1 MKRLSAVL
9 VLSALAALSGGISP
23 AAASNSP
30 NVGCGKGF
38 TLTTDSA
45 FAGQLASWFSDLSS
59 DPSLWLATIQAAW
72 DDDADGMVCFHS
84 VGKIDPVTGHPYL
97 VVGDNSAN
105 ANTTPA

>member
-9 VLSALAALSGGISP
+9 ALSALAALSGGISP

-45 FAGQLASWFSDLSS
+45 FAGQLAS
-59 DPSLWLATIQAAW
+59 
-72 DDDADGMVCFHS
+72 
-84 VGKIDPVTGHPYL
+84 
-97 VVGDNSAN
+97 
-105 ANTTPA
+105 